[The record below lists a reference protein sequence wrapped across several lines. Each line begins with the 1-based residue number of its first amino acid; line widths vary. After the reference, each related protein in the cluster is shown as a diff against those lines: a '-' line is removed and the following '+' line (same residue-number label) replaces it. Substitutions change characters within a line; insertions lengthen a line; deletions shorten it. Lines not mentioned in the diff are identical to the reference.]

1 MTDFE
6 RKLNE
11 VKNDTTIEGFDS
23 YESTD
28 EEQVII
34 IYEDYLDFSEY
45 IYTKEG
51 KYIET
56 IHHELRMGKEG
67 KFVETITK
75 EAE

>member
-11 VKNDTTIEGFDS
+11 VKNDTAIEDFDS

-28 EEQVII
+28 DEQVIT
-34 IYEDYLDFSEY
+34 IYESYLTFSEY
-45 IYTKEG
+45 VYTKEG

-56 IHHELRMGKEG
+56 IHHELRMNKEG
-67 KFVETITK
+67 KLVETITK